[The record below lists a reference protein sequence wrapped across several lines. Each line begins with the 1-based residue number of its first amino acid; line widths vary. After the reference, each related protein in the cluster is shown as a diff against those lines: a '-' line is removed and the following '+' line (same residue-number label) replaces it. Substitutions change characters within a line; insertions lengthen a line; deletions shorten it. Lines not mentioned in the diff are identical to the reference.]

1 MCIDILSAF
10 KIISY
15 CSINRTTLTI
25 TFPNGSVFLFC
36 GLDDSEKIKSIAGIT
51 DIVCEE
57 ATELTL
63 DDVSQL
69 DLRLRANVD
78 DLQIYYM
85 FNPTSKASWVYKR
98 WFAEDAEVDTETT
111 FILHTSYK
119 DNRFL
124 PQEYID
130 ALEEQ
135 KKTNPTYYRIYA
147 LGEFASL
154 DKLVYQNVKIED
166 FDEKADDKKKLP
178 LLCAL
183 DFGYVNDLT
192 AFLALLLDEENKK
205 IYIFKEWGDVGK
217 TNDEIAAV
225 ISTLGFS
232 KSVIIADSAEQKS
245 IEEIKRLGIPRI
257 KPCKKGK
264 GSVLQGIQRLQQYE
278 IIVKSQCEKTIIEFQ
293 NYSWK
298 KSKDGE
304 YINEPVDNFNHF
316 MDCLRYAT
324 ENVGKNRLRTIDKA
338 SIGF

>member
-15 CSINRTTLTI
+15 CSINRTTLSI
-25 TFPNGSVFLFC
+25 TFPNGSVFLFA
-36 GLDDSEKIKSIAGIT
+36 GMDDAEKIKSIAGIT

-69 DLRLRANVD
+69 DLRLRANVN

-85 FNPTSKASWVYKR
+85 FNPTSKESWVYKR
-98 WFAEDAEVDTETT
+98 WFADNAEIDTATT
-111 FILHTSYK
+111 FILKTTFK

-130 ALEEQ
+130 ALEEK

-154 DKLVYQNVKIED
+154 DKLIYQNVKIED
-166 FDEKADDKKKLP
+166 FNEKDDDKKKLP
-178 LLCAL
+178 LLCGL
-183 DFGYVNDLT
+183 DFGYVNDTT
-192 AFLALLLDEENKK
+192 AAIFSLLDEENKK
-205 IYIFKEWGDVGK
+205 IYIFKEWGDIGK

-225 ISTLGFS
+225 ISALGFS

-245 IEEIKRLGIPRI
+245 IEEIKRLGISRI
-257 KPCKKGK
+257 KPSVKGK
-264 GSVLQGIQRLQQYE
+264 GSILQGIQKLQQYE
-278 IIVKSQCEKTIIEFQ
+278 IIVKPQCEKTIIEFQ

-304 YINEPVDNFNHF
+304 YINEPIDSFNHF
-316 MDCLRYAT
+316 LDALRYSLQCVET
-324 ENVGKNRLRTIDKA
+324 NKLRTIDKA

>member
-15 CSINRTTLTI
+15 CSINRTTLSI
-25 TFPNGSVFLFC
+25 TFPNGSVFLFA
-36 GLDDSEKIKSIAGIT
+36 GMDDAEKIKSIAGIT

-69 DLRLRANVD
+69 DLRLRANVN

-85 FNPTSKASWVYKR
+85 FNPTSKESWVYKR
-98 WFAEDAEVDTETT
+98 WFADNAEIDTATT
-111 FILHTSYK
+111 FILKTTFK

-130 ALEEQ
+130 ALEEK

-225 ISTLGFS
+225 ISALGFS
-232 KSVIIADSAEQKS
+232 KSVIIADSSEQKS
-245 IEEIKRLGIPRI
+245 IEEIRRLGISRI

-278 IIVKSQCEKTIIEFQ
+278 IIVKPQCEKTIIEFQ

-304 YINEPVDNFNHF
+304 YINEPVDSFNHF
-316 MDCLRYAT
+316 MDCLRYA